1 MAKGQKSSA
10 TSGTRKKNARKA
22 ASAGTAT
29 GSTSNQPPSSPFP
42 ATKPP
47 KNTKYTK
54 RELKEARKREKI
66 YIPPVKPAPPQ
77 LDPLDTTGLA
87 RTLPPDLVI
96 VLRSLG
102 KKDVVTRTKA
112 LEELS
117 KWVNEA
123 AKEPSGVSEEDDAG
137 SEKAHI
143 VTEMLPVWVSPIIVF
158 AASTVT
164 HSRKATSS
172 SRFIHPSS
180 SSYPPSCCIIADL
193 PHPFASLTICTCA
206 LGSRASVS
214 G

>member
-22 ASAGTAT
+22 AAVT
-29 GSTSNQPPSSPFP
+29 GSTSNQPSSPVP
-42 ATKPP
+42 APKPP

-54 RELKEARKREKI
+54 RELKEARKREKV
-66 YIPPVKPAPPQ
+66 YIPPVKPAPPR

-117 KWVNEA
+117 KWVDEA
-123 AKEPSGVSEEDDAG
+123 TKEPSDVADYAG
-137 SEKAHI
+137 NEKAHTVI
-143 VTEMLPVWVSPIIVF
+143 EMLPVWVSPIVVF
-158 AASTVT
+158 MVSIIT
-164 HSRKATSS
+164 HSRKVTSCS
-172 SRFIHPSS
+172 CSVHSS
-180 SSYPPSCCIIADL
+180 SSPDPPPRSVTADL
-193 PHPFASLTICTCA
+193 PHPLTSRAICACA
-206 LGSRASVS
+206 LGSRTSIS